1 MRQLIRF
8 TIVIS
13 FLGLTTGWTEPNTA
27 AEQPFLKQKLLGTW
41 MLVGWDQ
48 VRPDGS
54 KFQKYGTDPRGF
66 HIFEPNGRFFAM
78 MARPDLPKIA
88 ASDPQKATSDEARAI
103 MAGSI
108 AYYGT
113 YTVNEAERM
122 VILRMD
128 ASTFP
133 NQLGRDLPR
142 RIVSVTAN
150 EMVYANPD
158 ATTGGG
164 QIQLSWKRAH

>member
-1 MRQLIRF
+1 MRRL
-8 TIVIS
+8 VS
-13 FLGLTTGWTEPNTA
+13 FAAITA
-27 AEQPFLKQKLLGTW
+27 VLAIGVGFNRDATAQQQSLKEQLLGTW
-41 MLVGWDQ
+41 ILAAWEQM
-48 VRPDGS
+48 RPDGG
-54 KFQKYGTDPRGF
+54 KFEKYGADPRGF
-66 HIFEPNGRFFAM
+66 HIFEKNGRFFAM

-88 ASDPQKATSDEARAI
+88 ASDPQKATLDEAKAI

-122 VILRMD
+122 VVLRMD

-133 NQLGRDLPR
+133 NQLGRDLSR

-164 QIQLSWKRAH
+164 QIQLSWKRAQ

>member
-1 MRQLIRF
+1 MRPL
-8 TIVIS
+8 VS
-13 FLGLTTGWTEPNTA
+13 LA
-27 AEQPFLKQKLLGTW
+27 AIMTVLAINVGFVDRDAGAQQQSLKEQLLGTW
-41 MLVGWDQ
+41 ILAAWEQ
-48 VRPDGS
+48 VRPDGTE
-54 KFQKYGTDPRGF
+54 FQKYGTDPRGF
-66 HIFEPNGRFFAM
+66 HIFERNGRFFAM

-88 ASDPQKATSDEARAI
+88 ASDPQKATPEEARAI

-113 YTVNEAERM
+113 YTVNEPERM
-122 VILRMD
+122 VTLRMD

-133 NQLGRDLPR
+133 NQLGRELPR

-150 EMVYANPD
+150 EMVYSNPD

-164 QIQLSWKRAH
+164 HIQLSWKRAQ